1 MSDARA
7 LLRHAVAT
15 VAYRGEKSLREAPPG
30 FGSFDAGASV
40 RTPLVLVAHIGDLFD
55 WSLSLARGEGQW
67 RESPPGAWDSEVARL
82 YASIAAFDA
91 YLASDAPLQG
101 GVERLLQGPV
111 ADALTHVG
119 QLMLLR
125 RMAGAKVKSENYFRA
140 DVAPGRVGLE
150 QVPAKREFD

>member
-1 MSDARA
+1 MSEARA

-15 VAYRGEKSLREAPPG
+15 VAYRGGKALRDAPPG
-30 FGSFDAGASV
+30 FGAFQAGESI

-55 WSLSLARGEGQW
+55 WCLSLAKGPGEW
-67 RESPPGAWDSEVARL
+67 RESPPGAWDSEVARVF
-82 YASIAAFDA
+82 ASIAAFDA

-111 ADALTHVG
+111 ADALAHVG

-125 RMAGAKVKSENYFRA
+125 RMSGAKVKSENYFRA
-140 DVAPGRVGLE
+140 DVAAGRVGLD
-150 QVPAKREFD
+150 QIPPKREFG